1 MTIWIMKRKVYDVTK
16 DQDGLWKGMLRGAAR
31 PSVSAP
37 TKVEPSERTIEVA
50 KNAPLS
56 QVVIH
61 KRHGGIQSE
70 RTYGKDPVRFPG

>member
-1 MTIWIMKRKVYDVTK
+1 MNRKVYDVTK
-16 DQDGLWKGMLRGAAR
+16 DRHGAWKGTLRGAAR

-37 TKVEPSERTIEVA
+37 TKAEALERTIEIA
-50 KNAPLS
+50 KNASLS

-70 RTYGKDPVRFPG
+70 RTYGKDPARFPG